1 MDKSVPDPEPI
12 RFRIRNRSFIKQGFS
27 NIAMFEIFIEI
38 LMKDDERNVLFIH
51 RFSFKIFLFFFIFI
65 LKLVNLE
72 FWNFE

>member
-38 LMKDDERNVLFIH
+38 LMKDDERNVLLGVGLEMLILIIYEL
-51 RFSFKIFLFFFIFI
+51 FKIPKFQIQQF
-65 LKLVNLE
+65 
-72 FWNFE
+72 